1 MFLKDLIFEIP
12 SKVSIL
18 QLHQPRILS
27 NLRYYSIFELL
38 TMIQYDALSNLIT
51 KSVNKI
57 KYIEK
62 KWQDQHAIHIVKR
75 DKQSCKI
82 NIENV
87 KEII

>member
-1 MFLKDLIFEIP
+1 
-12 SKVSIL
+12 
-18 QLHQPRILS
+18 
-27 NLRYYSIFELL
+27 
-38 TMIQYDALSNLIT
+38 MIQYDALSNLIT

-57 KYIEK
+57 KYVEK